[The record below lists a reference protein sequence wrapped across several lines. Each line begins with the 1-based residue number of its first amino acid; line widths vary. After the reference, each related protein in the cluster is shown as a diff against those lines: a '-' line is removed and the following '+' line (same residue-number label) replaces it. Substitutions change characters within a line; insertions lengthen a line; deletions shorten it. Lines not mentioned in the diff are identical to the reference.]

1 MPLLQSTMISQYS
14 YTCLYQNIYTLCI
27 CVCVYMYTYI
37 SSGLGSLRSEWACYP
52 IAFKIRVSCVG
63 KLREDI
69 NTARAR
75 VFEEFN
81 RPGDGSFYKQEH
93 GYFSICLS
101 VYLCIYLPNYLSYL
115 TVYLSILR
123 ILSHTCLV
131 CVHKYTY
138 IYTHMY
144 MRSTRK
150 RNMPAN
156 KYKCKKGR
164 RTTRD
169 KCMSLH

>member
-1 MPLLQSTMISQYS
+1 M
-14 YTCLYQNIYTLCI
+14 

-138 IYTHMY
+138 IYIHTCICEALENGTCQQI
-144 MRSTRK
+144 SISV
-150 RNMPAN
+150 
-156 KYKCKKGR
+156 KKADAQR
-164 RTTRD
+164 VTNA
-169 KCMSLH
+169 